1 MSGLVR
7 CELSV
12 VRKARSFPIWCR
24 PWREAL
30 GVTIAGLL
38 LGSEE
43 LRAQSIQDAISSS
56 GGITYSISGTTV
68 STDVANGATP
78 LPTTFTLGTFSG
90 QSEPYTLSNSIA
102 GSFDYTMP
110 TDDAVSGALFDY
122 ASSSGPVTLSSSAD
136 INLQGM
142 RAGAAD
148 ELGNAAIRVLGQ
160 PLGYS
165 GTTLVGADVT
175 LTDTG
180 NITVAGN
187 GFRASSGPALDPA
200 GFRSAALSGI
210 LAMSYGKQDSAATTS
225 HPGGSVDVTLSSATI
240 SMSQADPTVITAGIS
255 ASSASGT
262 GSDAFGVG
270 DIKPVS
276 VELNAG
282 TITNSSGS
290 GAGVIATATGARLA
304 NSGDSEAF
312 GSTVGVML
320 DSGSNVT
327 LTGQTGVGVLAMSAS
342 YMAGEAKKSQNSQ
355 SGDVFVTINDS
366 ASSITTGGSGSVF
379 AAGVLAVSTGT
390 SMLVD
395 PFSTNVVSGSG
406 FGDSGQVSIINAGS
420 VSTNGTLS
428 TGLAGLSIGGA
439 AIATTSVQTSG
450 VSYLGTTGAYT
461 EGNGGAVSI
470 TNTGSIKTI
479 GSSAYGIV
487 ALSSS
492 GGGLIN
498 NEFDPAGDAQNPQGL
513 VVGNNSSTSSDSG
526 NTTVNGGAITV
537 ENSGSV
543 TTGDGLGSGAASIG
557 IVAQSIG
564 GGGGNAGGD
573 KAALFVGDAGGK
585 GGAGGAIQLTQ
596 DSTGQLL
603 TKDVNSLG
611 ILAQSIGGGGGNGA
625 NAKGVFVA
633 VGGRGGAG
641 GSGGQINLGINGSV
655 TTLGEHSAGIIAQ
668 SIGGGGGNGGT
679 AKSVGLLIDVGIGGA
694 GGNAGAGGTVGV
706 DLASGG
712 SVSTLGNNSAGMIL
726 QSVGGGGGS
735 GGGAFSG
742 SVSSALDINYSMGG
756 SGTGGGLGGSVTG
769 TNEGAIV
776 TGVPNPGVTVSLPN
790 MEGADSAGMMAQSI
804 GGGGGHGGGAAGKDL
819 VVQNPVIDATVSANV
834 SVGGAGGSGSDGGQ
848 AGLTNSGSVTTWGDG
863 SYGLLSQSIGG
874 GGGNGGDSTLTSL
887 VLALSG
893 PQGEL
898 KLAVGGTGGSGG
910 KGGVAS
916 ALNNGAS
923 AIHTWGQDAPAIL
936 AQSIGGG
943 GGTAGI
949 GNSGRKPA
957 GGSNAE
963 VLGAIPTQLTIAV
976 GGAGGSG
983 GDSAYTTVTNNG
995 TISTFGSG
1003 SQGIVAQSIGGGGG
1017 LAGGGNSSGDNY
1029 ALTIN
1034 LGFGGAGGSG
1044 GNATTSQNG
1053 GNSVSVTNGGSVT
1066 THGGDGT
1073 AILAQSIGGG
1083 GGTGGSSDA
1092 TASVGIVGTVLN
1104 AVTFAKGYS
1113 PKLNI
1118 GLGIGGTGGSGGAGG
1133 NVNIQ
1138 QTGVLST
1145 AGSRA
1150 YGIVAQSI
1158 SGGGG
1163 NGGTATAAANPGLVD
1178 GYDGTIQFNT
1188 TLAVGGSGGDGNN
1201 GGNVTLVNSGTIATS
1216 GYGSHGVVAQSVAG
1230 GGGIGADGT
1239 TDIQSTLGLGIGA
1252 SGSTGGSTASSGGA
1266 VAITLSGS
1274 VTTTS
1279 GDASG
1284 VVAQSIG
1291 GGGGLATT
1299 GSNPTQT
1306 IPEFTA
1312 GALPI
1317 RVDGN
1322 FGINGSSSSSSNGGG
1337 VTITPSSTITTS
1349 GDWSHG
1355 IVAQSLGAG
1364 GGKAST
1370 IFGTNSNAYA
1380 NLAVTVGGSHG
1391 AGNGDTVSLG
1401 ITGTAGTISTG
1412 TASTGYGAIGL
1423 IAQSI
1428 GGGGGLY
1435 TDGSSAATGTLDVGG
1450 VGGSSSKGTGGT
1462 VELKNSTNGTSGS
1475 PSMAATTIQTQ
1486 GDLAYGVVLQS
1497 IGAGG
1502 GIGATGSSQ
1511 TYQGTPV
1518 GSAPQLTVGGAG
1530 TDGNG
1535 GGVQVD
1541 STATSNLSL
1550 TIETHGAN
1558 AFGLVAQ
1565 SIGGGGG
1572 IATSKQIGTAVL
1584 GASAP
1589 TLSSDHYNGG
1599 TVSLTLPGS
1608 ITTSG
1613 AGAHGVVAQS
1623 IGGGGGI
1630 ANPDASSGLTNSK
1643 TGITTTSA
1651 LGYGGNVTV
1660 TLSGNVT
1667 TSGAGASG
1675 IVAQSIGGGGGLI
1688 GNYAG
1693 STGGASASGNSS
1705 DGNTGTVIVDQ
1716 TQGSINAT
1724 GAGATGIFAQNVT
1737 AGDHG
1742 LGSVEVTVGGTVHGG
1757 AGSGAYGVW
1766 VDGGNT
1772 GDTLT
1777 VNDGALIS
1785 ADSGIAVNYTG
1796 SVGKLSVTNG
1806 GNIIGDIMLNS
1817 SSTLTNNGILTKPT
1831 AITVHDLA
1839 NNGTLSLDNRMT
1851 SLALTGDL
1859 TQSSSGSTSLDVWG
1873 ADAGLFNT
1881 INISGSVGMDGG
1893 LTVNFINGFVPQIG
1907 QTFEFISA
1915 ASGTYTFHSI
1925 VVTGLPGGADWQ
1937 SIESGGDFSLQFTA
1951 VPESSSY
1958 AAGIAIV
1965 LGGIAF
1971 VRHRARAAALAA

>member
-1 MSGLVR
+1 MYGLVR
-7 CELSV
+7 YELSG
-12 VRKARSFPIWCR
+12 VRKTRSFPAWYR

-30 GVTIAGLL
+30 GVAIAGFLF
-38 LGSEE
+38 GSDE

-68 STDVANGATP
+68 STTVADGATP

-90 QSEPYTLSNSIA
+90 QSEPYTLANAIS
-102 GSFDYTMP
+102 GTFDFTLP
-110 TDDAVSGALFDY
+110 TDDAISGALFDY
-122 ASSSGPVTLSSSAD
+122 ASSSGPVTLASSAD
-136 INLQGM
+136 INLQQM

-148 ELGNAAIRVLGQ
+148 EVGNAAIRVLGQ

-165 GTTLVGADVT
+165 GTTEVGADIT

-187 GFRASSGPALDPA
+187 GFRGSSGPALDPA

-210 LAMSYGKQDSAATTS
+210 LATSYGKQDSSATTS
-225 HPGGSVDVTLSSATI
+225 HPGGSVAVTLSSATI
-240 SMSQADPTVITAGIS
+240 SMSQSDPTVVTAGIS
-255 ASSASGT
+255 ASSADGT
-262 GSDAFGVG
+262 GSNSFGVG
-270 DIKPVS
+270 GIKPVS
-276 VELNAG
+276 VELDAG
-282 TITNSSGS
+282 TITNSSGA

-312 GSTVGVML
+312 GSTVGVLL
-320 DSGSNVT
+320 DTGSSISS
-327 LTGQTGVGVLAMSAS
+327 TGQTGVGVLAMSAS
-342 YMAGEAKKSQNSQ
+342 YMSGEAKKSQSSQ

-379 AAGVLAVSTGT
+379 AAGVLAISTGT

-395 PFSTNVVSGSG
+395 PFSTHVISGSG
-406 FGDSGQVSIINAGS
+406 FGDSGEVSVINAGS
-420 VSTNGTLS
+420 VTTTGTLS

-439 AIATTSVQTSG
+439 AIATTSVQASG

-461 EGNGGAVSI
+461 EGNGGAVTI
-470 TNTGSIKTI
+470 TNTGTVKTV

-498 NEFDPAGDAQNPQGL
+498 NEFDAAGDAQNPQGL
-513 VVGNNSSTSSDSG
+513 VVGNNSSEDNNSG
-526 NTTVNGGAITV
+526 NTTVNGGVITV
-537 ENSGSV
+537 GNAGNV
-543 TTGDGLGSGAASIG
+543 TTGDGLGGGAASIG

-573 KAALFVGDAGGK
+573 KPALFVGDAGGK

-596 DSTGQLL
+596 ESTGRLL

-625 NAKGVFVA
+625 NAKGIFVA

-641 GSGGQINLGINGSV
+641 GNGGGINLAIDGSV
-655 TTLGEHSAGIIAQ
+655 TTLGEHSAALIAQ
-668 SIGGGGGNGGT
+668 SIGGGGGNGGS
-679 AKSVGLLIDVGIGGA
+679 AKSVGILIDVGIGGA
-694 GGNAGAGGTVGV
+694 GGNSGSGGTVGV
-706 DLASGG
+706 DLAPSG
-712 SVSTLGNNSAGMIL
+712 SISTVGNNSAGMIL

-735 GGGAFSG
+735 GGGSFSG

-756 SGTGGGLGGSVTG
+756 AGAGGGLGGAVTG
-769 TNEGAIV
+769 TNEGSIV
-776 TGVPNPGVTVSLPN
+776 TGVPNPGITVSLPN
-790 MEGADSAGMMAQSI
+790 MDGADSAGMMAQSI

-834 SVGGAGGSGSDGGQ
+834 TVGGAGGSGSDGGQ
-848 AGLTNSGSVTTWGDG
+848 ATLTNSGSVTTWGDG

-887 VLALSG
+887 VLSLSG

-898 KLAVGGTGGSGG
+898 KLAVGGAAGSGG

-916 ALNNGAS
+916 ATNNAS
-923 AIHTWGQDAPAIL
+923 STIHTWGQDAPGIV

-949 GNSGRKPA
+949 GNAGRKPA
-957 GGSNAE
+957 GASDV
-963 VLGAIPTQLTIAV
+963 VLGSVPATQLSIAV

-983 GDSAYTTVTNNG
+983 GDSTYTTVTNNG
-995 TISTFGSG
+995 AITTFGSG
-1003 SQGIVAQSIGGGGG
+1003 SQGIVAQSVGGGGG

-1053 GNSVSVTNGGSVT
+1053 GDSVSVVNGGSVT

-1104 AVTFAKGYS
+1104 GVTFAKGYS

-1118 GLGIGGTGGSGGAGG
+1118 GLGVSGTGGSGGAGG

-1138 QTGVLST
+1138 QTGALST
-1145 AGSRA
+1145 GGSRA

-1163 NGGTATAAANPGLVD
+1163 NGGTATGAANPGLVD

-1252 SGSTGGSTASSGGA
+1252 NGSTGGSNASSGGA
-1266 VAITLSGS
+1266 VAITLSGA

-1284 VVAQSIG
+1284 VIAQSIG

-1317 RVDGN
+1317 RVNGN
-1322 FGINGSSSSSSNGGG
+1322 FGINGSSTSSSNGGG

-1355 IVAQSLGAG
+1355 IVAQSIGAG

-1370 IFGTNSNAYA
+1370 IFGTNSNASA
-1380 NLAVTVGGSHG
+1380 DLNVTLGGTLG
-1391 AGNGDTVSLG
+1391 AGNGSTVSIG
-1401 ITGTAGTISTG
+1401 ITGTGDNISTG

-1423 IAQSI
+1423 VEQSI

-1435 TDGSSAATGTLDVGG
+1435 TDGSSAATGTLGVGG
-1450 VGGSSSKGTGGT
+1450 VGGKNSKGTGGT

-1475 PSMAATTIQTQ
+1475 PSIASTSITTQ

-1511 TYQGTPV
+1511 TYQGTPI

-1541 STATSNLSL
+1541 STATSSLSL

-1572 IATSKQIGTAVL
+1572 IATSKQVGTAVL
-1584 GASAP
+1584 GASVP

-1599 TVSLTLPGS
+1599 TVNLTLPGS

-1613 AGAHGVVAQS
+1613 SGAHGIVAQS

-1660 TLSGNVT
+1660 TLSGSVT

-1716 TQGSINAT
+1716 TQGSISAT

-1737 AGDHG
+1737 AGDQG
-1742 LGSVEVTVGGTVHGG
+1742 LGSVDVTVGGTVHGG
-1757 AGSGAYGVW
+1757 SGTGAYGVW

-1772 GDTLT
+1772 SNTLT
-1777 VNDGALIS
+1777 VNAGALIS
-1785 ADSGIAVNYTG
+1785 ADSGVAVNYTG
-1796 SVGKLSVTNG
+1796 SVGKLSVTNS
-1806 GNIIGDIMLNS
+1806 GNIIGNIVLNS
-1817 SSTLTNNGILTKPT
+1817 SSTLTNDGILTTPT
-1831 AITVHDLA
+1831 AITAHSLV
-1839 NNGTLSLDNRMT
+1839 NNGTLGLDPEMT
-1851 SLALTGDL
+1851 SLAVTGDL
-1859 TQSSSGSTSLDVWG
+1859 TQSSSGGTSLDVWG

-1881 INISGSVGMDGG
+1881 INISGTVDMNGD
-1893 LTVNFINGFVPQIG
+1893 LTVNFVNGFVPQIG
-1907 QTFEFISA
+1907 ATFNFVSA
-1915 ASGTYTFHSI
+1915 ASGTYTFHTI
-1925 VVTGLPGGADWQ
+1925 VVTGLPSGADWQ
-1937 SIESGGDFSLQFTA
+1937 QISSGGDFSLQFVS
-1951 VPESSSY
+1951 VPETSSY
-1958 AAGIAIV
+1958 AIAV
-1965 LGGIAF
+1965 VMLLGGIAF
-1971 VRHRARAAALAA
+1971 LRRRSA